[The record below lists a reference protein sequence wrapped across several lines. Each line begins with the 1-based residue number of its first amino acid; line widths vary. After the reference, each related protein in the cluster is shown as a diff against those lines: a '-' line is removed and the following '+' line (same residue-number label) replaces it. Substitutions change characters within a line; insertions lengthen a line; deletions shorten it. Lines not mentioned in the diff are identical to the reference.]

1 MLCDLSDDRGKA
13 FLPEITASFG
23 LELFFSDFEL
33 RISELSAVSHSRS
46 CR

>member
-23 LELFFSDFEL
+23 LELFFQIL
-33 RISELSAVSHSRS
+33 N
-46 CR
+46 